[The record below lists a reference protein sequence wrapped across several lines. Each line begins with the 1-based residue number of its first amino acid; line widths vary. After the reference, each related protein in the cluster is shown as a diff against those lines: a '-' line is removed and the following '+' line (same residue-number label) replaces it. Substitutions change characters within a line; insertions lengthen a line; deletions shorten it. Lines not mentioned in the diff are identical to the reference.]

1 MLMISLFQ
9 LYRINRTYQYL
20 YSIGAVLLVAGICFA
35 FSSVINYHIVAFLL
49 LVTVSLAAVSFDI
62 KPVLVAALLSALLWD
77 IFFIPPRFTYA
88 VTNPEDLVL
97 LLMYFIIV
105 LINAVLTYRIRQVEL
120 LARQR
125 AEKGREVH
133 LYNTILNSL
142 SHELRTPIA
151 TIIGAA
157 DNLLDNKDTL
167 SPENKS
173 ILLQEISHAAE
184 RLNLQVENLLNMSRI
199 QSGQLKPKPDWIDL
213 YELFYGLVKKVQ
225 ETGTNKRI
233 ELRLAKDLPFIQLD
247 KGMLEQILFNLL
259 SNAVIYTPEQAKIV
273 LSCSHQNSWLECS
286 VEDSGPGFPM
296 EEQQKVFDRF
306 YRITGTKG
314 TGTGLGLSIV
324 KGFTEAM
331 GGEVVLSDSSLGG
344 ALFIIKLPAAAAV
357 NMSSNE

>member
-1 MLMISLFQ
+1 MISLFQ

-20 YSIGAVLLVAGICFA
+20 YSIGAVLLVAGICFV
-35 FSSVINYHIVAFLL
+35 FSSLINYHIVAFFL

-77 IFFIPPRFTYA
+77 ILFIPPRFTYV

-105 LINAVLTYRIRQVEL
+105 LINVVLTYRIRQVEL

-157 DNLLDNKDTL
+157 DNLLDNKDSL
-167 SPENKS
+167 SAENKS
-173 ILLQEISHAAE
+173 ILLLEISHAAE

-199 QSGQLKPKPDWIDL
+199 QSGQLKPKNDWVDL
-213 YELFYGLVKKVQ
+213 HELVYGLIKKLQ
-225 ETGTNKRI
+225 DSSPDKSI
-233 ELRLAKDLPFIQLD
+233 ESRLSPALPFVQLD

-259 SNAVIYTPEQAKIV
+259 SNAVVHTPDHTKIV
-273 LSCSHQNSWLECS
+273 LSCTYNRDYLECR
-286 VEDSGPGFPM
+286 VEDSGPGFPL

-306 YRITGTKG
+306 YRISGTKR

-331 GGEVVLSDSSLGG
+331 GGVVTLTDSALGG
-344 ALFIIKLPAAAAV
+344 ALFIIQLPAAATINIAT
-357 NMSSNE
+357 NE

>member
-1 MLMISLFQ
+1 MISLLQ
-9 LYRINRTYQYL
+9 LYQINRTYQYL
-20 YSIGAVLLVAGICFA
+20 YSIGAVLLVAGSCFI
-35 FSSVINYHIVAFLL
+35 FSSFIDYHIVAFLL

-77 IFFIPPRFTYA
+77 ILFIPPRFTYA

-125 AEKGREVH
+125 AEKGKEVH

-151 TIIGAA
+151 AIIGAT

-167 SPENKS
+167 SPDNKS
-173 ILLQEISHAAE
+173 VLLREISHAAE

-199 QSGQLKPKPDWIDL
+199 QSGQLKPKPDWVDL
-213 YELFYGLVKKVQ
+213 QELVYGLVKKLQ
-225 ETGTNKRI
+225 DTNPDKKI
-233 ELRLAKDLPFIQLD
+233 EFVLSADLPFVQLD

-259 SNAVIYTPEQAKIV
+259 SNALVHTPERTNVIV
-273 LSCSHQNSWLECS
+273 SCTHNSGWLECR
-286 VEDSGPGFPM
+286 VEDSGAGFPM

-331 GGEVVLSDSSLGG
+331 GGEVLLTDSTLGG
-344 ALFIIKLPAAAAV
+344 ALFIIKLPAVAAAK
-357 NMSSNE
+357 MSSNE

>member
-1 MLMISLFQ
+1 MISLFQ
-9 LYRINRTYQYL
+9 LYRINRNYQYL
-20 YSIGAVLLVAGICFA
+20 YSVGAVLLVAGSCFI
-35 FSSVINYHIVAFLL
+35 FSSLINYHIVAFLL

-77 IFFIPPRFTYA
+77 ILFIPPRFTYA

-151 TIIGAA
+151 AIIGAT

-167 SPENKS
+167 SADNKA

-199 QSGQLKPKPDWIDL
+199 QSGQLKPKPDWVDL
-213 YELFYGLVKKVQ
+213 PELIYGIVKKVHDIDLKKQ
-225 ETGTNKRI
+225 PEV
-233 ELRLAKDLPFIQLD
+233 RLPPDLPFVQVD

-259 SNAVIYTPEQAKIV
+259 SNAVIHTPEHSKIMV
-273 LSCSHQNSWLECS
+273 SCTYHNNMLECR
-286 VEDSGPGFPM
+286 VEDSGKGFPM
-296 EEQQKVFDRF
+296 EEQSRVFDRF
-306 YRITGTKG
+306 YRIAGTKG

-331 GGEVVLSDSSLGG
+331 GGEVMLTDSSSGG
-344 ALFIIKLPAAAAV
+344 ALFIVKLPAAATA
-357 NMSSNE
+357 NNTSDE

>member
-1 MLMISLFQ
+1 MISLFQ

-20 YSIGAVLLVAGICFA
+20 YSVGAVLMVAGSCFI
-35 FSSVINYHIVAFLL
+35 FSSLIDYHIVAFLL

-62 KPVLVAALLSALLWD
+62 KPVLLAALLSALLWD
-77 IFFIPPRFTYA
+77 VLFIPPRFTYA
-88 VTNPEDLVL
+88 VTNPEDMVL

-125 AEKGREVH
+125 AEKAREIH

-151 TIIGAA
+151 TIIGAT

-173 ILLQEISHAAE
+173 TLLQEISHAAE

-199 QSGQLKPKPDWIDL
+199 QSGQLKPKPDWVDL
-213 YELFYGLVKKVQ
+213 FELFYGLVKKVQ

-233 ELRLAKDLPFIQLD
+233 ELRLAKDLPFVQLD

-259 SNAVIYTPEQAKIV
+259 SNALVHTPERTNVIV
-273 LSCSHQNSWLECS
+273 SCTYNSGWLECR
-286 VEDSGPGFPM
+286 VEDSGAGFPM

-306 YRITGTKG
+306 YQITGTKG

-331 GGEVVLSDSSLGG
+331 GGEVLLTDSTLGG
-344 ALFIIKLPAAAAV
+344 ALFIIKLPAVAAAK
-357 NMSSNE
+357 MSSNE